1 MKETS
6 IHLLVSDKEDT
17 YIDLNVLHTIK
28 LCMHPELISRGLVVL
43 DNDGNYIIVEERYR
57 ELIDYVYE
65 NSNDPVVDLTVGD

>member
-17 YIDLNVLHTIK
+17 YIDLNVVHTIK
-28 LCMHPELISRGLVVL
+28 LCMHEELITKGLIVL
-43 DNDGNYIIVEERYR
+43 DNDGDYIIVEEKYR

>member
-17 YIDLNVLHTIK
+17 YIDLNVVHTIK
-28 LCMHPELISRGLVVL
+28 LCMHTELISRGLVAL
-43 DNDGNYIIVEERYR
+43 DDNGDYIIVEERYR
-57 ELIDYVYE
+57 DLIDYVYE